1 MRARS
6 PAPRRCAGAMAVVL
20 LLGLA
25 PNAGAQDD
33 MDDMLGGFDDN
44 EDYADVIE
52 VDDPSSAAPE
62 RRRIWGLSGSL
73 AAAASYN
80 YRDHRSTTGTDY
92 SGLSK
97 LRLRGTITLEGRFG
111 DNWRSEI
118 DLSGWQDLAYAW
130 RDADYTQAVLD
141 AYEKELEVFDAWVA
155 GEVLPSTDLK
165 LGRQIAVWGF
175 SDNLRVLDVLNPLD
189 NLEPG
194 LADIEDL
201 RRPVGMAR
209 LDHYIGPW
217 RLSAFAT
224 PEHRFS
230 RNPPFGS
237 DFYSV
242 TDGEGNAARFREIR
256 PDDFDSVDYAFG
268 ALGRFSGWD
277 LSFNYARYWADQPY
291 LDASGFDRSDAA
303 ATQEDFENDVVLR
316 HSRVTLAGFG
326 SQLTQ
331 GGWLFKQEAAVIDGL
346 ELTRSTPLEQPLP
359 LINALPIVGALV
371 PDTGGQILPEDARE
385 VRRYDMLLGVEY
397 FGMADTTFS
406 FDLAARRIADFDQDL
421 ARSGYLKWR
430 SETAFRMT
438 RDFLNQRLRMLLITV
453 LFNRDGEFWT
463 STGGAIHRASAE
475 YELTGSVELTGGV
488 AVYEGGNQE
497 PFNVAGDNDRVFGA
511 VKWSF

>member
-1 MRARS
+1 
-6 PAPRRCAGAMAVVL
+6 MAVL
-20 LLGLA
+20 IGLA
-25 PNAGAQDD
+25 PHASAQQG
-33 MDDMLGGFDDN
+33 MEDMLEGGFDGN
-44 EDYADVIE
+44 EEYADVIA
-52 VDDPSSAAPE
+52 VDDPTQRPPDQS
-62 RRRIWGLSGSL
+62 RIWDLGGSL

-97 LRLRGTITLEGRFG
+97 LRLRGILTLEGRFG

-118 DLSGWQDLAYAW
+118 DVSAWQDLAYAW

-141 AYEKELEVFDAWVA
+141 AYEKELEVLDAWVA
-155 GEVLPSTDLK
+155 GEVLPATDLK
-165 LGRQIAVWGF
+165 LGRQVAVWGF

-209 LDHYIGPW
+209 LDHYAGPW

-237 DFYSV
+237 DFYSA

-256 PDDFDSVDYAFG
+256 PDDFESVDFALA

-277 LSFNYARYWADQPY
+277 LSINYARYWVDEPY
-291 LDASGFDRSDAA
+291 LDASGFDRSDAG
-303 ATQEDFENDVVLR
+303 ATQEDFERDVVLR
-316 HSRVTLAGFG
+316 HSRATLVGLG

-346 ELTRSTPLEQPLP
+346 DLTRTTPLEQPLP
-359 LINALPIVGALV
+359 LVNALPVVGALV
-371 PDTGGQILPEDARE
+371 PDTEGQVLPEDTRE
-385 VRRYDMLLGVEY
+385 VRRYDLLVGVEY
-397 FGMADTTFS
+397 FGLADTTFS
-406 FDLAARRIADFDQDL
+406 LDLAARRIAEFGQDL
-421 ARSGYLKWR
+421 ARSGYLEWS
-430 SETAFRMT
+430 SETALRVT
-438 RDFLNQRLRMLLITV
+438 RDFLNQRLRTVLITV
-453 LFNRDGEFWT
+453 LFNRDGAFWT

-475 YELTGSVELTGGV
+475 YELTDSVQLTSGIV
-488 AVYEGGNQE
+488 VYESGTQA
-497 PFNVAGDNDRVFGA
+497 PFNVAGRNDRVFSE